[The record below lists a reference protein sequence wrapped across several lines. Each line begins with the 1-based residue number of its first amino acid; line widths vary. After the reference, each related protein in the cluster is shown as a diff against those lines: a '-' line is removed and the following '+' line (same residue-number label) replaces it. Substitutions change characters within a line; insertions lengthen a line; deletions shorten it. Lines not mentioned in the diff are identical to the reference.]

1 MSIFKKM
8 GRALGFSGEDDEMES
23 QPYTA
28 ENITNACVRERES
41 QGEHAESAAPAE
53 PSHNTEVPRSEESG
67 EIQLPDTMLEV
78 MVEMLNRSLPEYV
91 VAALDKDAEKKYL
104 FEQLDEPFKKFVA
117 DVNARSREWVVR
129 KWENKHKAL
138 TKEVEEARVKVK
150 ELEEQRNA
158 MQSAQLSAE
167 RQKRAVTDKVHELEA
182 RIATL
187 EAEREQFD
195 LENKSLVNKLKV
207 STVHQEEVDAAY
219 AEVAQ
224 LREELKKQTGNS
236 AEAEQLRNDLQQAQ
250 VDLAEAREK
259 EQEATVQL
267 EKAREELARQEE
279 KMAQLV
285 KQIETL
291 EADLAEAREKE
302 QEAKAQLETVRKE
315 LARQDEMI
323 AQQTKQIEV
332 LEADLTEAR
341 NGLKVVDEVEAKL
354 KQFEQV
360 KASKDDR
367 IAQLS
372 KTVQELGE
380 ANARLQTR
388 LGEMAQ
394 RNERLESRAQEAA
407 TRQSELDTLKAD
419 LESANALVAAL
430 RNQRQELLSQMEA
443 LQAAKLLEEKPV
455 PTVDVPPVVEKPEPT
470 VISFDTP
477 QSDEPEVEP
486 VPVVEPV
493 SEQPAE
499 SVPELSLETAPQSD
513 IPVQPEQPE
522 APRQESEPEPEEEPA
537 QPVEKPKPARKSRRK
552 PKAPEKVE
560 VDSVDDDFPGLD
572 SFGDNWLIPTRPD
585 TPEMIAKRKE
595 EEKKRREAEEQA
607 AMEQKKSHQVDPS
620 QMTLW

>member
-8 GRALGFSGEDDEMES
+8 GRALGFSGEDDELES

-28 ENITNACVRERES
+28 ENITNACVRERDS
-41 QGEHAESAAPAE
+41 QAEAADAATPAE
-53 PSHNTEVPRSEESG
+53 PSHNTEAPRSDESG

-117 DVNARSREWVVR
+117 DVNARSREWVAR
-129 KWENKHKAL
+129 KWETRHKSL

-236 AEAEQLRNDLQQAQ
+236 AEAEQLRNDLQQARS
-250 VDLAEAREK
+250 DLA
-259 EQEATVQL
+259 Q
-267 EKAREELARQEE
+267 
-279 KMAQLV
+279 
-285 KQIETL
+285 
-291 EADLAEAREKE
+291 AREKE
-302 QEAKAQLETVRKE
+302 QEAKAQLETARKE
-315 LARQDEMI
+315 LAQQDEKI
-323 AQQTKQIEV
+323 AQQTKRIEA
-332 LEADLTEAR
+332 LEADLAEAR
-341 NGLKVVDEVEAKL
+341 NGLKVVGEVEAKL

-394 RNERLESRAQEAA
+394 RNERLESQTRESA

-443 LQAAKLLEEKPV
+443 LQAAKLREEKPV
-455 PTVDVPPVVEKPEPT
+455 PSGNTPSAVEKSEPT

-477 QSDEPEVEP
+477 QSDEPETAPAPVDDPNPESPVET
-486 VPVVEPV
+486 VPQSDASLQ
-493 SEQPAE
+493 SEQPE
-499 SVPELSLETAPQSD
+499 
-513 IPVQPEQPE
+513 I
-522 APRQESEPEPEEEPA
+522 PRQESVAEPEEEASA
-537 QPVEKPKPARKSRRK
+537 QPAEKEKPAKKSRRK
-552 PKAPEKVE
+552 AKASEKVE
-560 VDSVDDDFPGLD
+560 ADPVDDDFPGLD

-595 EEKKRREAEEQA
+595 EEKKKREAEEQA

-620 QMTLW
+620 QMSLW